1 MACQFLHNTCTS
13 AEFWVTLLP
22 WMNKATPTSI
32 LNMYLLHISQSMRR
46 ETDEGTSRQLTLGGV
61 WLELGEI
68 NNFLNE
74 MSNITSILSRG
85 VDFHW
90 DNRSLVEEY
99 KRQSWK
105 NFEFTCMYIFFN
117 IYYSDLKLE
126 HSFVYSTYKSLY
138 QIITSGAPFSSLC
151 LTGVQHLKLQWRTSK
166 TDIPHCRM
174 GGGVLRELCWFHVQY
189 GMSII

>member
-1 MACQFLHNTCTS
+1 MSVPTQYLYVRWILSHLA
-13 AEFWVTLLP
+13 P
-22 WMNKATPTSI
+22 MNEQSHAHKHIEHVSI
-32 LNMYLLHISQSMRR
+32 AYFSKHAPRNGRR
-46 ETDEGTSRQLTLGGV
+46 TSRQLTLGGV

-74 MSNITSILSRG
+74 MSNITSILSWG